1 MRVSIPSDIFVTI
14 IRDYVSDDKDTLCA
28 LSLVSRSFCD
38 AAQRILFRNMTLHQD
53 SSPITE
59 EDMQNIGGDPHPFK
73 WPKLEFLAQSN
84 RLLNYIRFLRVGI
97 VYNPDITIVEAEMY
111 WQEGGGRS
119 ILDTLDRFLPSC
131 LERMSSLDQL
141 AYKGPAL
148 RRPMHQAIL
157 HHKTLQALRTSV
169 KTHCLV
175 PCKEALY
182 KPKTSLIKVLD
193 FIEMGNEFN
202 VVEEIGVRFYVAGPR
217 RCGFLS
223 HIILT
228 SSASL
233 VSLIV
238 PFPLLYD
245 ALRPFLPRNL
255 PDFPHLSSLQI
266 EDSISSIAMQTLLP
280 HMSASVISFI
290 LHVHQTIQALHWG
303 RNLVEATTTKIT
315 ANHLPNLKRLSGYQ
329 IWHLIQTHQLRT
341 LRIINLCADDFDPE
355 KDWSALR
362 DISST
367 QHSLSKLAIWTIT
380 RYIAIPHD
388 LCTFTNIVELW
399 YEEVPDITLYDGVS
413 QTRKDF
419 VSEFLRIILPALPK
433 LHFLCLTING
443 DIDNRKPQAGSA
455 LKLLSSS
462 RSLHLFTIQFAY
474 SVECYIFDAFRTDT
488 KSDWR
493 YSSTQGSHRM
503 KRFAV

>member
-1 MRVSIPSDIFVTI
+1 
-14 IRDYVSDDKDTLCA
+14 
-28 LSLVSRSFCD
+28 
-38 AAQRILFRNMTLHQD
+38 
-53 SSPITE
+53 
-59 EDMQNIGGDPHPFK
+59 
-73 WPKLEFLAQSN
+73 
-84 RLLNYIRFLRVGI
+84 
-97 VYNPDITIVEAEMY
+97 
-111 WQEGGGRS
+111 
-119 ILDTLDRFLPSC
+119 
-131 LERMSSLDQL
+131 
-141 AYKGPAL
+141 
-148 RRPMHQAIL
+148 
-157 HHKTLQALRTSV
+157 
-169 KTHCLV
+169 
-175 PCKEALY
+175 
-182 KPKTSLIKVLD
+182 
-193 FIEMGNEFN
+193 
-202 VVEEIGVRFYVAGPR
+202 
-217 RCGFLS
+217 
-223 HIILT
+223 
-228 SSASL
+228 
-233 VSLIV
+233 
-238 PFPLLYD
+238 
-245 ALRPFLPRNL
+245 
-255 PDFPHLSSLQI
+255 
-266 EDSISSIAMQTLLP
+266 MQTLLP

-355 KDWSALR
+355 KDWTALR

-399 YEEVPDITLYDGVS
+399 YEEVPDITLYDGVASIISFVLLLLHLKLLLMMDFQS